1 MALRKKSLTRTVS
14 GPYSAVQVVTLTS
27 YDPGDSYKLSYN
39 GSKTAALV
47 SGTNGTAADVQS
59 ELRTLTGD
67 ASLTVTGTDNAGPFT
82 VTFVDLEGD
91 DILDVL
97 SVTDGTGSAAGT
109 VVASLAALAVTLKP
123 YTGSPDGPYLIYR
136 IVTSTDSGGSPTYEV
151 TESSPGTAE
160 LADESP
166 ADVALTAPGKIVE
179 SITTSG
185 LAFEDGDTVTF
196 DIYYQSPG
204 DRRF

>member
-14 GPYSAVQVVTLTS
+14 GPYSSVQVITLTS
-27 YDPGDSYKLSYN
+27 WDPGDSFKLSYN
-39 GSKTAALV
+39 GTKTAAFV
-47 SGTNGTAADVQS
+47 SGTNGAASDLQTA
-59 ELRTLTGD
+59 LRTLTGD
-67 ASLTVTGTDNAGPFT
+67 ASLTVTGTTDAGPFT
-82 VTFVDLEGD
+82 VTFVDLTGTS
-91 DILDVL
+91 ILDVL
-97 SVTDGTGSAAGT
+97 SVTDGTGSTTGAVT
-109 VVASLAALAVTLKP
+109 ASLAALAVTLKP

-136 IVTSTDSGGSPTYEV
+136 IVTSTTSGGSPTYEV

-166 ADVALTAPGKIVE
+166 ADVALAAPGKVVE

-185 LAFEDGDTVTF
+185 LLFSDGDTVTF
-196 DIYYQSPG
+196 DIYYESPG